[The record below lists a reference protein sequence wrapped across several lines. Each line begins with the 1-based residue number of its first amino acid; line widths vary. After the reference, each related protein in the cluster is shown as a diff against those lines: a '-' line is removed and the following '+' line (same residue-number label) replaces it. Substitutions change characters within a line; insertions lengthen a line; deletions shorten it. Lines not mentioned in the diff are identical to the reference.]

1 MAFFGQSVFKILI
14 VIFVLCA
21 FSVTASAD
29 DYLDMLEA
37 EAEDVKLDQS
47 SQLKDKEQINKDSTD
62 GITKT
67 NWIWEGDLVGDSLPA
82 NLAQDEFATLLKQNF
97 YGTFVFYRKLNS
109 VDQRTVYYHY
119 TQSSPAKLDPIRDD
133 ILNHLKK

>member
-1 MAFFGQSVFKILI
+1 MAFSGQPVFKILT
-14 VIFVLCA
+14 VIFILCA

-47 SQLKDKEQINKDSTD
+47 SQLQSKKQINKDSTD

-67 NWIWEGDLVGDSLPA
+67 NWKWEGDLVGDELPL

-97 YGTFVFYRKLNS
+97 YGTFVFYRKLNT

-119 TQSSPAKLDPIRDD
+119 TKSLPAKLDSIRDD
-133 ILNHLKK
+133 ILSHLRK

>member
-1 MAFFGQSVFKILI
+1 MAFSQSVFKNLTI
-14 VIFVLCA
+14 IFVLCA

-29 DYLDMLEA
+29 GYLDMLEA

-47 SQLKDKEQINKDSTD
+47 GQLKDKEQINKDSTD

-67 NWIWEGDLVGDSLPA
+67 NWIWEGDLVGDNMPT

-97 YGTFVFYRKLNS
+97 YGTFVFYRKLNT

-119 TQSSPAKLDPIRDD
+119 TKSSPAKLDSIRDD

>member
-1 MAFFGQSVFKILI
+1 MAFFAQYVFKILT
-14 VIFVLCA
+14 VIFVLCV

-29 DYLDMLEA
+29 AYLDMLEA
-37 EAEDVKLDQS
+37 EAEDVKLDPS
-47 SQLKDKEQINKDSTD
+47 SQLKDKKQINKNSTD

-67 NWIWEGDLVGDSLPA
+67 NWKWEGDLVGDDLPA
-82 NLAQDEFATLLKQNF
+82 DLAQDEFATFLKQNF
-97 YGTFVFYRKLNS
+97 YGTFVFYRKLNT

-119 TQSSPAKLDPIRDD
+119 TTSSPAKLDSIRDD

>member
-1 MAFFGQSVFKILI
+1 MAFFSQSVFKILT

-21 FSVTASAD
+21 FSVTVNAD
-29 DYLDMLEA
+29 AYLDMLEA

-47 SQLKDKEQINKDSTD
+47 SQLKDKKQINKDSTD

-67 NWIWEGDLVGDSLPA
+67 NWMWEGDLVGDDLPA
-82 NLAQDEFATLLKQNF
+82 DLAQDEFATLLKQNF

-119 TQSSPAKLDPIRDD
+119 TKSSPAKLDSIRDD

>member
-1 MAFFGQSVFKILI
+1 MALFSQSVFKILT
-14 VIFVLCA
+14 VTSLLCA
-21 FSVTASAD
+21 LNSVAIAD

-47 SQLKDKEQINKDSTD
+47 GQLEDKEQINRDSTD

-67 NWIWEGDLVGDSLPA
+67 NWTWEGDLTGDVLPSG
-82 NLAQDEFATLLKQNF
+82 LAQDEFATLLKQNF

-119 TQSSPAKLDPIRDD
+119 TKSSPADLDSIRDD
-133 ILNHLKK
+133 ILSHLKN